1 MHTSFIKIIHFSRLV
16 KINDRLREFNFKKN
30 NNAGDYVFDIDT
42 ADDRGNRLFFRLTKD
57 SDNQW
62 ALSFKQP
69 VPDWIENH
77 LQQLVTELEE
87 GLQSN

>member
-42 ADDRGNRLFFRLTKD
+42 ADDRGNRIFFRLTKT
-57 SDNQW
+57 DNSW
-62 ALSFKQP
+62 SLNSMQP
-69 VPDWIENH
+69 IPDWVGKHIE
-77 LQQLVTELEE
+77 QLTVELEE
-87 GLQSN
+87 GIQTN